1 MTDLPQPVTKGGIFL
16 VFIVALL
23 PRLYAVDT
31 FLTIDEVKWAEG
43 AAQFLL
49 ALHAGDLSQTYWHFF
64 PGVTITWG
72 SALALWGL
80 CLPAPDL
87 AACANLRVENLAE
100 SIGWLRLS
108 PMLLTSLGVTGV
120 YVLGRKLFGHRLA
133 LLTALLLAVDPFF
146 VAHSRIL
153 NGDTGAAILIFLSL
167 LAFLIYWREM
177 SVNSR
182 ANSARPGLRNP
193 GQNRGF
199 SPNEVWPPLRAEAVS
214 VIRPSLILSGLLAGL
229 ALLTKLPSP
238 LIIAFVGGLGLVA
251 MILAWCKEG
260 GAALHRWFV
269 ALLIW
274 GGIALLIFV
283 ALWPAMWVA
292 PLETLRLMYIDAFK
306 FGGIG
311 EGHATFYLG
320 QTVTDPGPWF
330 YPYAIAFRLTPVVIV
345 GLLMTIGW
353 LLLPVAYIV
362 FRTASLTLRHWPD
375 RFTHYVS
382 RFTLHASRI
391 TLHAARLT
399 FSNSRLVTITLIML
413 AFIIFIILFA
423 NASPKKLDRYVI
435 AVIPALVFL
444 AALGLVKVEQWCLRP
459 SAPSPLCP
467 PTLLHAL
474 LAGTVALQLLFTIL
488 AAPYYLTYYNPLLG
502 GVKGAV
508 RQVPVGWGEGLEQA
522 ATYLNNLPDAES
534 LAVSSWYSD
543 IFHPYFVG
551 QRASF
556 SDDGRA
562 QLAADYV
569 VFYINQ
575 IQRQKPYPGLVDYFR
590 AKEPVF
596 VVAVKPTGGVT
607 NSAETEKSNHHV
619 SWVEVYRAPAAQ
631 SASGA
636 PKIEGVAQLLA
647 YKVAGSRVAGSK
659 VTGSRV
665 AGSKVT
671 DDIPELPSADQVS
684 VTLFLRVLGPLPENT
699 TFGVAL
705 KGGNL
710 WGNWALTEVKGEW
723 QEGNIVE
730 WHGILTLPADMPPG
744 EYRLWAAFQFA
755 DGSVIAEFPMSDK
768 DPVISL
774 E

>member
-1 MTDLPQPVTKGGIFL
+1 MSYLPQPVTKNTPLETSFRRATGITFL

-23 PRLYAVDT
+23 PRLYALGT

-43 AAQFLL
+43 AAQFLV
-49 ALHAGDLSQTYWHFF
+49 ALDSGDLFQTYWHFF
-64 PGVTITWG
+64 PGITTTWG
-72 SALALWGL
+72 GALVLGGL
-80 CLPAPDL
+80 CASMPDL
-87 AACANLRVENLAE
+87 ATCANTQVENLGE

-108 PMLLTSLGVTGV
+108 QVLLTSLAVTGV
-120 YVLGRKLFGHRLA
+120 YILGRRLFGHRLA
-133 LLTALLLAVDPFF
+133 LLTALLLAVDPFL

-153 NGDTGAAILIFLSL
+153 NGDASAAILMFLSL
-167 LAFLIYWREM
+167 LAFLLYWREI
-177 SVNSR
+177 SVSSR
-182 ANSARPGLRNP
+182 VVSA
-193 GQNRGF
+193 
-199 SPNEVWPPLRAEAVS
+199 
-214 VIRPSLILSGLLAGL
+214 IRLSLILSGLMAGL

-251 MILAWCKEG
+251 LILAWRQEG
-260 GAALHRWFV
+260 GGALRRWFV
-269 ALLIW
+269 ALLVW
-274 GGIALLIFV
+274 GGIALLVFV

-292 PLETLRLMYIDAFK
+292 PLETLGLMYIDAFE

-330 YPYAIAFRLTPVVIV
+330 YPYAIAFRLTPVTIV

-362 FRTASLTLRHWPD
+362 LRTVYLTLRHWPD
-375 RFTHYVS
+375 RFTDYIS
-382 RFTLHASRI
+382 RFTLHASRS

-399 FSNSRLVTITLIML
+399 FSNSRLVTVTLIML
-413 AFIIFIILFA
+413 AFIIFIILFS
-423 NASPKKLDRYVI
+423 NASPKKLDRYVM
-435 AVIPALVFL
+435 AVIPPLVFF
-444 AALGLVKVEQWCLRP
+444 AALGFVKVEQWCLRP

-467 PTLLHAL
+467 PILLRAL

-502 GVKGAV
+502 GVKQAAM
-508 RQVPVGWGEGLEQA
+508 QVPVGWGEGLEQA
-522 ATYLNNLPDAES
+522 ATYLNNLPDAEF
-534 LAVSSWYSD
+534 LTVSSWYSD
-543 IFHPYFVG
+543 MFHPYFVG

-575 IQRQKPYPGLVDYFR
+575 IQRQKPYPGLVDYFQ

-596 VVAVKPTGGVT
+596 KVAVNPTGGVT
-607 NSAETEKSNHHV
+607 NSAEAEKSNHQV
-619 SWVEVYRAPAAQ
+619 SWVEVYQAPAAQ

-647 YKVAGSRVAGSK
+647 YKV
-659 VTGSRV
+659 TGSRV
-665 AGSKVT
+665 AGSRLA

-684 VTLFLRVLGPLPENT
+684 VTLFLRVLGPLPEDT

-705 KGGNL
+705 KDGKM
-710 WGNWALTEVKGEW
+710 WGNWVLTEVKGEW

-730 WHGILTLPADMPPG
+730 WHGLLTLPADMPPG

-768 DPVISL
+768 DPVISV
-774 E
+774 EQTAK

>member
-1 MTDLPQPVTKGGIFL
+1 MTDLPQPVTKRGIFL

-49 ALHAGDLSQTYWHFF
+49 ALHAGDLSQTYWHFH
-64 PGVTITWG
+64 PGITITWG

-80 CLPAPDL
+80 CVSAPDL
-87 AACANLRVENLAE
+87 TACANLQVENLAE

-108 PMLLTSLGVTGV
+108 PVLLTSLGVTGA
-120 YVLGRKLFGHRLA
+120 YILGRKLFDHRLA

-153 NGDTGAAILIFLSL
+153 NGDTGAAILMFLSL
-167 LAFLIYWREM
+167 LAFLLYWREM
-177 SVNSR
+177 SVSSR
-182 ANSARPGLRNP
+182 AVSA
-193 GQNRGF
+193 
-199 SPNEVWPPLRAEAVS
+199 
-214 VIRPSLILSGLLAGL
+214 IRPSLILSGLMAGL

-238 LIIAFVGGLGLVA
+238 LIVAFVGGLGLAA
-251 MILAWCKEG
+251 MILAWRKEG
-260 GAALHRWFV
+260 MVALRRWFV
-269 ALLIW
+269 ALLVW
-274 GGIALLIFV
+274 GGIALLVFV

-292 PLETLRLMYIDAFK
+292 PLETLRLMYVDAFK
-306 FGGIG
+306 FVGIG

-330 YPYAIAFRLTPVVIV
+330 YPYAIAFRLTPVVVV
-345 GLLMTIGW
+345 GLLITIGW
-353 LLLPVAYIV
+353 LFSKITRYAL
-362 FRTASLTLRHWPD
+362 RT
-375 RFTHYVS
+375 TH
-382 RFTLHASRI
+382 HATPGQSTHRI
-391 TLHAARLT
+391 PNDPYFVIA
-399 FSNSRLVTITLIML
+399 VVML
-413 AFIIFIILFA
+413 AFILFIILFS
-423 NASPKKLDRYVI
+423 NVSPKKLDRYVM
-435 AVIPALVFL
+435 AVVPALVFL
-444 AALGLVKVEQWCLRP
+444 AALGFVKVEQWCLRS
-459 SAPSPLCP
+459 SAPLPLCP
-467 PTLLHAL
+467 SVLSRAL
-474 LAGTVALQLLFTIL
+474 LAGIVALQLLFTIL
-488 AAPYYLTYYNPLLG
+488 AAPYDLTYYNPLLG

-508 RQVPVGWGEGLEQA
+508 RQVLVGWGEGLEQA
-522 ATYLNNLPDAES
+522 AAYLNNLPDAES
-534 LAVSSWYSD
+534 LTVSSWYSD

-575 IQRQKPYPGLVDYFR
+575 IQRQKPYPGLVNYFR
-590 AKEPVF
+590 VKEPVF

-607 NSAETEKSNHHV
+607 NSAEAEKSNHQV

-647 YKVAGSRVAGSK
+647 YKVAGSK
-659 VTGSRV
+659 V

-684 VTLFLRVLGPLPENT
+684 VTLFLRVLGPLLEDT
-699 TFGVAL
+699 TFDVAL
-705 KGGNL
+705 KDGKL

-730 WHGILTLPADMPPG
+730 WHGILTLPANMPPG
-744 EYRLWAAFQFA
+744 EYQLWAAFQFA
-755 DGSVIAEFPMSDK
+755 DGSVIAEFPISDK
-768 DPVISL
+768 DPVL
-774 E
+774 NVEQTAK